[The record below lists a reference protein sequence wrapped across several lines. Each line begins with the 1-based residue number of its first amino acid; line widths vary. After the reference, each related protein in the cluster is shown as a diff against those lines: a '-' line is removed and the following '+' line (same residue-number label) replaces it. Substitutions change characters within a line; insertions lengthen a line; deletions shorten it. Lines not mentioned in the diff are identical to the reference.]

1 MYFLDTNILLKH
13 LDRVKQLNKFY
24 ISSVTL
30 EELEDIKSSGRKAED
45 VRYAARRAVRWL
57 NENEN
62 KFECIVYGVDVP
74 SDEDLNNDDR
84 IITCCCYIR
93 VHDHSESITFV
104 TDDLLCKMIAQRKFN
119 IPVESWANSGETIYK
134 GYIEITGT
142 SERIN
147 EYLSNYQ
154 MEDLYINE
162 YLIINNTDDGTTK
175 EMRFDGKGFVAL
187 KLPPSKYIKGKNALQ
202 RCALDALMNFG
213 VVAILG
219 TFGSGKAV
227 PNSTKIPTP
236 YGYRRMGDINVGDLV
251 FDENG
256 TPTPVTGVFPQGKI
270 DNYKVTFSDGR
281 SAYCNDEHIWTCF
294 TSKGK
299 YKNVTVKEML
309 TTGLYTDKHF
319 VRYKIPRSKA
329 VQYTEKKYTIDPYI
343 IGSFLGNGCCRE
355 KPLTMSSN
363 DEEQISEVAR
373 LIGCEYT
380 KNSDKNY
387 NWVFKKNG
395 RPLHTKEY
403 FSNYPTL
410 LNKYSFEKSIPEE
423 YKYGSIEQRYAL
435 LQGLMDTDGHI
446 DSVEKGRTSY
456 SSTSYQLVK
465 DIQEICWSLGM
476 SATIRV
482 DNREKNKH
490 VCYDLGIAC
499 SKEEK
504 SNLFR
509 LTRKRRIAVLYGL
522 NNSNYSKN
530 KSLSIINIEKMP
542 VQEEMTCILV
552 GNDSHLFLTEQ
563 FLVTHNTY
571 LCTKMGLYH
580 VLEKGNCAKMV
591 CVRETRGEGEQQG
604 YLPGSLEEK
613 IAPFNFPIAQQLDGG
628 EWEME
633 KLKSSG
639 QLEFQ
644 VPYYMKG
651 TTYNET
657 FMVVD
662 EAEDLKEAQIKLI
675 GTRIGNGSSLALSG
689 DYRQSVINKTQDNA
703 LIKMCNELKG
713 DPDFAC
719 VCLEEDV
726 RSSVSKK
733 FAYMFE
739 KD

>member
-62 KFECIVYGVDVP
+62 NFECIVYGVDVY
-74 SDEDLNNDDR
+74 SEDDSNNDDR

-93 VHDHSESITFV
+93 AHDHSESITFV
-104 TDDLLCKMIAQRKFN
+104 TDDLLCKMIARRKFN
-119 IPVESWANSGETIYK
+119 VPVEFWVNSGETIYK
-134 GYIEITGT
+134 GYVEITGT
-142 SERIN
+142 SEQIN

-154 MEDLYINE
+154 MEDLYTNE

-213 VVAILG
+213 IVAVLG
-219 TFGSGKAV
+219 NFGSGK
-227 PNSTKIPTP
+227 
-236 YGYRRMGDINVGDLV
+236 
-251 FDENG
+251 
-256 TPTPVTGVFPQGKI
+256 
-270 DNYKVTFSDGR
+270 
-281 SAYCNDEHIWTCF
+281 
-294 TSKGK
+294 
-299 YKNVTVKEML
+299 
-309 TTGLYTDKHF
+309 
-319 VRYKIPRSKA
+319 
-329 VQYTEKKYTIDPYI
+329 
-343 IGSFLGNGCCRE
+343 
-355 KPLTMSSN
+355 
-363 DEEQISEVAR
+363 
-373 LIGCEYT
+373 
-380 KNSDKNY
+380 
-387 NWVFKKNG
+387 
-395 RPLHTKEY
+395 
-403 FSNYPTL
+403 
-410 LNKYSFEKSIPEE
+410 
-423 YKYGSIEQRYAL
+423 
-435 LQGLMDTDGHI
+435 
-446 DSVEKGRTSY
+446 
-456 SSTSYQLVK
+456 
-465 DIQEICWSLGM
+465 
-476 SATIRV
+476 
-482 DNREKNKH
+482 
-490 VCYDLGIAC
+490 
-499 SKEEK
+499 
-504 SNLFR
+504 
-509 LTRKRRIAVLYGL
+509 
-522 NNSNYSKN
+522 
-530 KSLSIINIEKMP
+530 
-542 VQEEMTCILV
+542 
-552 GNDSHLFLTEQ
+552 
-563 FLVTHNTY
+563 TH

-644 VPYYMKG
+644 VPYFMKG

-657 FMVVD
+657 VMVVD

-675 GTRIGNGSSLALSG
+675 GTRVASNSRIFFSG
-689 DYRQSVINKTQDNA
+689 DFKQSVINKTQDNA
-703 LIKMCNELKG
+703 LIRMCNELKG

-726 RSSVSKK
+726 RSSISKK

>member
-13 LDRVKQLNKFY
+13 LDRVKQLNNFY

-30 EELEDIKSSGRKAED
+30 EELEDIKTSGKKTED

-62 KFECIVYGVDVP
+62 NFECIVYGVDV
-74 SDEDLNNDDR
+74 SEEDIVTNDDK
-84 IITCCCYIR
+84 IILCCCYIR
-93 VHDHSESITFV
+93 KQQSEPVTFV
-104 TDDLLCKMIAQRKFN
+104 TDDMLCKLLAQRKFN
-119 IPVESWANSGETIYK
+119 IPVETWVNSGETIYK
-134 GYIEITGT
+134 GYVEITGT
-142 SERIN
+142 SEQIN

-162 YLIINNTDDGTTK
+162 YLIINNTDDGSTK
-175 EMRFDGKGFVAL
+175 EMRFDGQGFVPL

-213 VVAILG
+213 IVAILG
-219 TFGSGKAV
+219 SYGSGKAV

-236 YGYRRMGDINVGDLV
+236 YGYKRMEDIKVGDLV
-251 FDENG
+251 FDEEGN
-256 TPTPVTGVFPQGKI
+256 PTPVTGVFPQGKI
-270 DNYKVTFSDGR
+270 DNYRVDFSDGR
-281 SAYCNDEHIWTCF
+281 SAYCNDEHIWSCV
-294 TSKGK
+294 TSKGNLK
-299 YKNVTVKEML
+299 DFTVREML
-309 TTGLYTDKHF
+309 DIGLYTDANASRF
-319 VRYKIPRSKA
+319 KIPNNKA
-329 VQYTEKKYTIDPYI
+329 VQYTEKKYEIDPYV

-355 KPLTMSSN
+355 KPLTMSSG
-363 DEEQISEVAR
+363 DEEQIAEVAR
-373 LIGCEYT
+373 IIGCDYV
-380 KNSDKNY
+380 KNSGGNY
-387 NWVFKKNG
+387 SWVFKKNG
-395 RPLHTKEY
+395 KPLHTKE
-403 FSNYPTL
+403 FFANYPTL

-435 LQGLMDTDGHI
+435 LQGLMDTDGTI
-446 DSVEKGRTSY
+446 DNATKGRTSY
-456 SSTSYQLVK
+456 SSTSYQLIK

-476 SATIRV
+476 SAAIRV

-499 SKEEK
+499 AREEK
-504 SNLFR
+504 ARLFR
-509 LTRKRRIAVLYGL
+509 LTRKRSIAILYGL
-522 NNSNYSKN
+522 NNNRARHHKT
-530 KSLSIINIEKMP
+530 LSIVNIEKMP
-542 VQEEMTCILV
+542 EQEEMTCILV
-552 GNDSHLFLTEQ
+552 GNESHLFLTEQ
-563 FLVTHNTY
+563 FLVTHNTH
-571 LCTKMGLYH
+571 LATKMALYH
-580 VLEKGNCAKMV
+580 VLEKGTCAKMV

-644 VPYYMKG
+644 VPYFMKG

-657 FMVVD
+657 VMVVD

-675 GTRIGNGSSLALSG
+675 GTRIASNSRIFFSG
-689 DYRQSVINKTQDNA
+689 DMKQSVINKTTDNA
-703 LIKMCNELKG
+703 LIRMCNELKG

-726 RSSVSKK
+726 RSSISKK

>member
-1 MYFLDTNILLKH
+1 MYFFDTNILLKH
-13 LDRVKQLNKFY
+13 LDKVKQLNKFY

-30 EELEDIKSSGRKAED
+30 EELEDIKSSGRKTED
-45 VRYAARRAVRWL
+45 VRYAARRAVRFL
-57 NENEN
+57 NENDN
-62 KFECIVYGVDVP
+62 KFECVIYGVDIPEEENV
-74 SDEDLNNDDR
+74 NNDDK
-84 IITCCCYIR
+84 IIMCCCYVR
-93 VHDHSESITFV
+93 THESEPVAFV
-104 TDDLLCKMIAQRKFN
+104 TDDMLCKLIAQRKFN
-119 IPVESWANSGETIYK
+119 IPVESWVNSGETIYK
-134 GYIEITGT
+134 GYKEITGT
-142 SERIN
+142 SEQIN
-147 EYLSNYQ
+147 DYLSHYNV
-154 MEDLYINE
+154 DDWNINE
-162 YLIINNTDDGTTK
+162 YLIINNTDDGSTK
-175 EMRFDGKGFVAL
+175 EMRFDGTGFVSL

-213 VVAILG
+213 IVAILG
-219 TFGSGKAV
+219 NFGSGKAV

-236 YGYRRMGDINVGDLV
+236 YGYKRMGDIKVGDLV

-256 TPTPVTGVFPQGKI
+256 NPTPVTGVFPQGKI

-281 SAYCNDEHIWTCF
+281 SAYCNDEHIWTCY
-294 TSKGK
+294 TSKK
-299 YKNVTVKEML
+299 HLKNVTVREML
-309 TTGLYTDKHF
+309 DTGLYTETHS

-329 VQYTEKKYTIDPYI
+329 VQYDEKKYEIDPYV

-380 KNSDKNY
+380 KNSGKNY
-387 NWVFKKNG
+387 SWVFKKNG
-395 RPLHTKEY
+395 KPLHTKE
-403 FSNYPTL
+403 FFADYPTL

-423 YKYGSIEQRYAL
+423 YKYGSIKQRYEL

-446 DSVEKGRTSY
+446 DNAVKGRTSY
-456 SSTSYQLVK
+456 SSTSYQLIK

-499 SKEEK
+499 NREEK
-504 SNLFR
+504 SKLFR
-509 LTRKRRIAVLYGL
+509 LTRKRSIAVLYGL
-522 NNSNYSKN
+522 NNAPRTKN
-530 KSLSIINIEKMP
+530 KTLSITNIEKMP
-542 VQEEMTCILV
+542 EQEEMTCILV

-571 LCTKMGLYH
+571 LATKMGLYH
-580 VLEKGNCAKMV
+580 VLEKGSCAKMV

-657 FMVVD
+657 VMVVD
-662 EAEDLKEAQIKLI
+662 EAEDLKEQQIRLI
-675 GTRIGNGSSLALSG
+675 GTRIGANSKLFFVG
-689 DYRQSVINKTQDNA
+689 DYRQSVINKTTDNA
-703 LIKMCNELKG
+703 LIRMCNELKG

-726 RSSVSKK
+726 RSSISKK
-733 FAYMFE
+733 FAYMFT